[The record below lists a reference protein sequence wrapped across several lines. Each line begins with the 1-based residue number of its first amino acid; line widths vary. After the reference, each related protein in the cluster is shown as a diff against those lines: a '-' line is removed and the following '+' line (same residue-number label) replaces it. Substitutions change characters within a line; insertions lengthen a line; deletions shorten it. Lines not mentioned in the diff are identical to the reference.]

1 MLRGAEI
8 DLQLFGKYDKIVKKY
23 AMGLVRVFD
32 KIPDPKELEKEL
44 NDYLSKKYGSRIKLA
59 TPMIVPQ
66 KDEELIEEQPET
78 KQETKKI
85 RFDLMPEEL
94 EAYLNEYVVKQDD
107 AKEVLAT
114 KICTHFNRIKY
125 WEEHEHKEKYERV
138 GMIKNNIIMIGPTG
152 VGKTYLIKLIAKK
165 IGVPFV
171 KGDATKFSET
181 GYVGGDVEDLV
192 RDLVHEAD
200 GDIGRAQYGI
210 IYIDEIDKIA
220 SGNNVMG
227 IDVSRTGVQRGLLKP
242 MEETEVDLKIPH
254 DLVSQME
261 AVEYY
266 RRTGKRE
273 RRIVNTK
280 NILFIVS
287 GAFSGLSETI
297 GRRVKKQGIGFRA
310 ELRSK
315 DDEREYLRIVTPE
328 DLIQYGFESEFIGRL
343 PVITVFDRL
352 GIHDLYQILK
362 HRNSTVI
369 NGKKRDFKAYG
380 IDLRFEDDALLKIAE
395 RAGEQNTGARGLVS
409 VVEKGLMK
417 FEKKLP
423 STSIKRLLVTK
434 EMVEDPVGELQ
445 KLLGSPEE
453 RERDQR
459 YEKVIAREKVELEAY
474 LKKQRGNFPEK
485 YRALLDAPRLAL
497 VVERVVST
505 GMEVSAVL
513 EEFFLMGEA
522 VRDYEKTFFEQRGI
536 KIFIEERAVDRLLQ
550 LAVDTGTPVDT
561 LCDRMFKNYYHGLKL
576 IKDRNGKCEFAFT
589 EDAVNE
595 PEGFLDKLIRESYKE

>member
-1 MLRGAEI
+1 
-8 DLQLFGKYDKIVKKY
+8 LQLFGKYDKIVKKY

>member
-242 MEETEVDLKIPH
+242 MEETEVDLKVPH

-352 GIHDLYQILK
+352 DIHDLYQILK

>member
-1 MLRGAEI
+1 M
-8 DLQLFGKYDKIVKKY
+8 QLFGKYDKIVKKY